1 MGYSDLPKKW
11 IMGYFQTRRVLVG
24 AFAVFF
30 GFVSF
35 WNPFL
40 GRNDV

>member
-1 MGYSDLPKKW
+1 
-11 IMGYFQTRRVLVG
+11 VLVG